1 MIWIQLEQTRRAWD
15 TGAREAVLK
24 AELEG
29 MDAAELPLQQALA
42 RGSQVAP
49 EPFRVLV
56 METGVE
62 RDWLRA
68 RVGILFTGIIV
79 GCQCAD
85 DPGPPETLP
94 EYAEL
99 EIWVD
104 RQTGAAHWRLCD

>member
-1 MIWIQLEQTRRAWD
+1 MTMIQLEQTRRAWE

-29 MDAAELPLQQALA
+29 MDAAALPLQQALA

-62 RDWLRA
+62 EDWLRA
-68 RVGILFTGIIV
+68 RVGIFFTGIV
-79 GCQCAD
+79 GGCQCD
-85 DPGPPETLP
+85 DEPGPPETLP
-94 EYAEL
+94 EFAEL
-99 EIWVD
+99 EIWLD
-104 RQTGAAHWRLCD
+104 RQTAAAHWRLRD